1 MSTSV
6 PARLRRAH
14 PVNLAHDDP
23 RNLGIQIG
31 PSPPHT
37 ESVQAAAERVRLEI
51 QALAAAGLDLPTF
64 GHAALDVLTRA
75 VPFSAA
81 CLAPADP
88 ATGLIT
94 GNLKWG
100 GVGDEYD
107 DQWIFH
113 EYEGPDPFNFQ
124 VVTGRPGGVA
134 TAMVETGG
142 DLNSSARFTDLYHHW
157 DVGDEARMALQSD
170 GAAWGF
176 LALFRDGSRSTF
188 TGAEQEYLSGVRSA
202 LAVGLR
208 AGTIASAAT
217 ELLPALQGPVVLV
230 VDSADEIVRLS
241 VGAAEGLAN
250 LIGEPIGRSPL
261 PFSVRAL
268 VGAARRF
275 GQGQN
280 PTIPRTRL
288 RSRSGHWLVGHASP
302 LLSPDGSA
310 TDVVVTLEEARPPEI
325 VPLVV
330 AALGLTGRERDVVTL
345 ALQGVSTSEMARA
358 LELSSYT
365 VQDHLKSIFNKAG
378 VRSRRELLAKVFY
391 DQYAPR
397 LGAGAS
403 LGPSGWF
410 TI

>member
-1 MSTSV
+1 MPIPPTWPPELWGIPVRPS
-6 PARLRRAH
+6 AH
-14 PVNLAHDDP
+14 HT
-23 RNLGIQIG
+23 QI
-31 PSPPHT
+31 
-37 ESVQAAAERVRLEI
+37 VQAAAERAHREI
-51 QALAAAGLDLPTF
+51 RALASAGLDLPTF
-64 GHAALDVLTRA
+64 GQAALDVLTRA

-94 GNLKWG
+94 GNVKWG
-100 GVGDEYD
+100 GVGDERD

-124 VVTGRPGGVA
+124 VVAGRPGGVA

-142 DLNSSARFTDLYHHW
+142 DLQSSVRFTDLYHHW

-170 GAAWGF
+170 GASWGF
-176 LALFRDGSRSTF
+176 LALFRDGARSAF

-208 AGTIASAAT
+208 AGTLASAAT
-217 ELLPALQGPVVLV
+217 ELLPAVQGPVVLV

-241 VGAAEGLAN
+241 VGAADGLAN
-250 LIGEPIGRSPL
+250 LTGEPIGRGPL
-261 PFSVRAL
+261 PFSMRAL

-275 GQGQN
+275 GRGQH
-280 PTIPRTRL
+280 PTLPRMRL
-288 RSRSGHWLVGHASP
+288 RSRTGHWLVGHASP
-302 LLSPDGSA
+302 LLSPDGTAS
-310 TDVVVTLEEARPPEI
+310 DVVVTLEEARPPEI

-330 AALGLTGRERDVVTL
+330 AALGLTGRERDVVALT
-345 ALQGVSTSEMARA
+345 LQGVSTGEMARA

-365 VQDHLKSIFNKAG
+365 VQDHLKSIFEKAG

-410 TI
+410 TT